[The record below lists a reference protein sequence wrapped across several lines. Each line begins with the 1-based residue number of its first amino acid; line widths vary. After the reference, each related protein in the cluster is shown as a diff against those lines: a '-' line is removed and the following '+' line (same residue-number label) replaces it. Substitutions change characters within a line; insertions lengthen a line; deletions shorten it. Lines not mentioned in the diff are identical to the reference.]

1 MEYYV
6 IVVLYWQF
14 KKNLFMKKIILK
26 FKEKKLILN
35 LRDTP
40 TAKLIYDSLPFTS
53 IVKKWGE
60 EIYFETPVEVE
71 LEKNARAVVKF
82 GEIAF
87 WNGGSAIAIGYGK
100 TPISKDNEI
109 RLISPC
115 NIWADS
121 NFEKSYIEQINENE
135 TVEIEKL

>member
-1 MEYYV
+1 MLCFN
-6 IVVLYWQF
+6 ILGAS
-14 KKNLFMKKIILK
+14 KSKLFMKKIVLK
-26 FKEKKLILN
+26 FKDKELILN

-40 TAKLIYDSLPFTS
+40 TAKLIYDALPFTS

-60 EIYFETPVEVE
+60 EIYFEIAINAE
-71 LEKNARAVVKF
+71 LENNAREVVNF

-100 TPISKDNEI
+100 TPVSKGNEI

-121 NFEKSYIEQINENE
+121 DFKKDSIEKIKENE
-135 TVEIEKL
+135 IVKIEKL

>member
-1 MEYYV
+1 
-6 IVVLYWQF
+6 
-14 KKNLFMKKIILK
+14 MKKIVLK
-26 FKEKKLILN
+26 FKDKELILN

-40 TAKLIYDSLPFTS
+40 TAKLIYDALPFTS
-53 IVKKWGE
+53 IVKRWGE
-60 EIYFETPVEVE
+60 EIYFETAINAE
-71 LEKNARAVVKF
+71 LENNARAVVKF

-100 TPISKDNEI
+100 TPVTKGNEI

-121 NFEKSYIEQINENE
+121 DFKKDCIEKIKENE
-135 TVEIEKL
+135 IVKIEKL

>member
-1 MEYYV
+1 
-6 IVVLYWQF
+6 
-14 KKNLFMKKIILK
+14 MKKIVLK
-26 FKEKKLILN
+26 FKEKKLVLN

-40 TAKLIYDSLPFTS
+40 TANLIYNELPFTS
-53 IVKKWGE
+53 KVKKWGE
-60 EIYFETPVEVE
+60 EIYFETSFNVE
-71 LEKNARAVVKF
+71 LEDNARTVVEL

-100 TPISKDNEI
+100 TPVSNGNEI

-121 NFEKSYIEQINENE
+121 NFDKNYIEQIKENE
-135 TVEIEKL
+135 TVEIARL

>member
-1 MEYYV
+1 MCNNC
-6 IVVLYWQF
+6 IILAI
-14 KKNLFMKKIILK
+14 KKSKLIMKKIILK
-26 FKEKKLILN
+26 FKDKNLVLN

-40 TAKLIYDSLPFTS
+40 TADMIYEALPFTS
-53 IVKKWGE
+53 TVKKWGE
-60 EIYFETPVEVE
+60 EIYFETPVDVE
-71 LEKNARAVVKF
+71 LDDNARAVVKF

-100 TPISKDNEI
+100 TPVSKENEI

-121 NFEKSYIEQINENE
+121 NFDKSYIEQIKENE
-135 TVEIEKL
+135 TVEIEKF

>member
-1 MEYYV
+1 
-6 IVVLYWQF
+6 
-14 KKNLFMKKIILK
+14 MKKIILK
-26 FKEKKLILN
+26 FKDKELILN
-35 LRDTP
+35 LRETQ
-40 TAKLIYDSLPFTS
+40 TANIIYDSLPFSS

-60 EIYFETPVEVE
+60 EIYFEIPVNIE
-71 LEKNARAVVKF
+71 LEYNARSVVEF

-100 TPISKDNEI
+100 TPISKENEI

-121 NFEKSYIEQINENE
+121 NFDKNYIEQIKENE
-135 TVEIEKL
+135 KVEITKL

>member
-1 MEYYV
+1 
-6 IVVLYWQF
+6 
-14 KKNLFMKKIILK
+14 MKKIILK
-26 FKEKKLILN
+26 FKDKELILN

-40 TAKLIYDSLPFTS
+40 TAELIYNSLPFSS

-60 EIYFETPVEVE
+60 EIYFETPVDID
-71 LEKNARAVVKF
+71 LENNARTVVKI

-100 TPISKDNEI
+100 TPVSKDNEI

-121 NFEKSYIEQINENE
+121 DFKKSYIEQIRENE

>member
-1 MEYYV
+1 
-6 IVVLYWQF
+6 
-14 KKNLFMKKIILK
+14 MKKIVLK
-26 FKEKKLILN
+26 FKDKELILN

-40 TAKLIYDSLPFTS
+40 TANLIYDALPFTS

-60 EIYFETPVEVE
+60 EIYFETAINAE
-71 LEKNARAVVKF
+71 LENNARAVVKF

-100 TPISKDNEI
+100 TPVSKGNEI

-121 NFEKSYIEQINENE
+121 DFKKDCIEKIKENE
-135 TVEIEKL
+135 IVKIEKL

>member
-1 MEYYV
+1 M
-6 IVVLYWQF
+6 
-14 KKNLFMKKIILK
+14 KNIILK
-26 FKEKKLILN
+26 FKDKELILN

-40 TAKLIYDSLPFTS
+40 TANIIYDSLPFSST
-53 IVKKWGE
+53 VKKWGE
-60 EIYFETPVEVE
+60 EIYFETPVNIE
-71 LEKNARAVVKF
+71 LEDNARAVVEF

-87 WNGGSAIAIGYGK
+87 WNEGSAIAIGYGK
-100 TPISKDNEI
+100 TPISKENEI

-121 NFEKSYIEQINENE
+121 SFDKSYIEQIKENE

>member
-1 MEYYV
+1 
-6 IVVLYWQF
+6 
-14 KKNLFMKKIILK
+14 MKKIVLK
-26 FKEKKLILN
+26 FKDKNLVLM

-40 TAKLIYDSLPFTS
+40 TANLIYDALPLTS
-53 IVKKWGE
+53 KVKKWGE
-60 EIYFETPVEVE
+60 EIYFEIPVDVE
-71 LEKNARAVVKF
+71 LEDNARAVVKF

-100 TPISKDNEI
+100 TPVSKENEI

-121 NFEKSYIEQINENE
+121 SFNKSYIEQIKEND
-135 TVEIEKL
+135 TVQIEKL

>member
-1 MEYYV
+1 
-6 IVVLYWQF
+6 
-14 KKNLFMKKIILK
+14 MKKIILK
-26 FKEKKLILN
+26 FKNKELILN

-40 TAKLIYDSLPFTS
+40 TANLIYNALPFSS

-60 EIYFETPVEVE
+60 EIYFEAPVNIE
-71 LEKNARAVVKF
+71 LEDNARAVVEF
-82 GEIAF
+82 GEVAF

-121 NFEKSYIEQINENE
+121 NFDKSYIEQIKENE
-135 TVEIEKL
+135 TVEIEKF

>member
-1 MEYYV
+1 
-6 IVVLYWQF
+6 
-14 KKNLFMKKIILK
+14 MKKIVLK
-26 FKEKKLILN
+26 FKDKNLVLK

-40 TAKLIYDSLPFTS
+40 TADIIYKVLPFTS
-53 IVKKWGE
+53 TVKKWGE
-60 EIYFETPVEVE
+60 EIYFETPVDVE
-71 LEKNARAVVKF
+71 LEDNASAVVEF

-100 TPISKDNEI
+100 TPVSKENEI

-121 NFEKSYIEQINENE
+121 NFEKSYIEEIKENE
-135 TVEIEKL
+135 IVKIEKL

>member
-1 MEYYV
+1 
-6 IVVLYWQF
+6 
-14 KKNLFMKKIILK
+14 MKKIVLK
-26 FKEKKLILN
+26 FKDKELILN

-40 TAKLIYDSLPFTS
+40 TAQLIYDALPFTS

-60 EIYFETPVEVE
+60 EIYFETAINAE
-71 LEKNARAVVKF
+71 LENNARAVVKF

-100 TPISKDNEI
+100 TPVSKGNEI

-121 NFEKSYIEQINENE
+121 DFKKDCIEKIKENE
-135 TVEIEKL
+135 IVKIEKL

>member
-1 MEYYV
+1 
-6 IVVLYWQF
+6 
-14 KKNLFMKKIILK
+14 MKKIILK
-26 FKEKKLILN
+26 FKDKELILN

-40 TAKLIYDSLPFTS
+40 TAVLIYDALPFSS

-60 EIYFETPVEVE
+60 EIYFETPVDVE
-71 LEKNARAVVKF
+71 IEDNAREIVNF

-87 WNGGSAIAIGYGK
+87 WNTGSAIAIGYGK
-100 TPISKDNEI
+100 TPVSKENEI

-121 NFEKSYIEQINENE
+121 NFEKSYIEDIKENE
-135 TVEIEKL
+135 IVKIEKL